1 MNQVIEYF
9 DRISEAPDAIPR
21 LRRFILDLAVRGKL
35 VEQDPKEASASEFLR
50 NRVLLL
56 VPDEQLWHIPESW
69 AWSSLRC
76 LGESIGG
83 GTPSKANSEFWGGT
97 IPWVSPKDMKADFV
111 RDSQDHISEEALR
124 HSAAQ
129 LIPSGAVL
137 MVIRGMILAH
147 SFPVA
152 ISQIALAIN
161 QDMKAM
167 IPFRENLADI
177 LLVLLKGMTPAILR
191 LVQRSTHGTCR
202 LSTDE
207 LFDLPI
213 PIPPLEEQRRMVAR
227 VDELQAL
234 CDRLEAAQAERE
246 RRRDWL
252 VATSFESVGG
262 HEVDGCAALNLLGT
276 PRFTIRREH
285 IPKLRR
291 LIQTLAIRG
300 RLVAQDSDGESGAEL
315 LKRVQDAKLQL
326 VSRELFARKRSFLQL
341 RKANGPFL
349 FQTPGHGRES
359 ALVRC

>member
-1 MNQVIEYF
+1 
-9 DRISEAPDAIPR
+9 
-21 LRRFILDLAVRGKL
+21 
-35 VEQDPKEASASEFLR
+35 
-50 NRVLLL
+50 
-56 VPDEQLWHIPESW
+56 
-69 AWSSLRC
+69 
-76 LGESIGG
+76 
-83 GTPSKANSEFWGGT
+83 
-97 IPWVSPKDMKADFV
+97 MKADFV

-213 PIPPLEEQRRMVAR
+213 PIPPLEEQRRMVVR

-234 CDRLEAAQAERE
+234 CDRLDGEQAERE
-246 RRRDWL
+246 RLRDR
-252 VATSFESVGG
+252 VMARSFESVDG
-262 HEVDGCAALNLLGT
+262 HEVDGRTALNLLRT

-315 LKRVQDAKLQL
+315 LKRVQDAKY
-326 VSRELFARKRSFLQL
+326 SS
-341 RKANGPFL
+341 
-349 FQTPGHGRES
+349 
-359 ALVRC
+359 